1 MVTQTQVKSGLPLSQ
16 GLDALAAALAQLTNA
31 NGTNS
36 ILGFDVKLGDANLNP
51 QGAITI
57 TIPLSIQQAAT
68 MFTTMITT
76 LQTLQ
81 AAYQQQLTAL

>member
-16 GLDALAAALAQLTNA
+16 GLDALGAALSSLTAA
-31 NGTNS
+31 NGNNS
-36 ILGFDVKLGDANLNP
+36 ILSFDVKIGDANLNP

-57 TIPLSIQQAAT
+57 SIPLTPVQAAT
-68 MFTTMITT
+68 MFATMIQT

-81 AAYQQQLTAL
+81 TAYQQQLAAL